1 METPKRNNGGIAND
15 SADLVNGNASGPDSE
30 LDTDKKVIPGDSSEK
45 IVLGKIASPFGVK
58 GWTKI
63 TSYTEPPE
71 GLLEYGVLEVN
82 KAGKKSRLTL
92 EQGKPHGKF
101 LAVKFEGI
109 DDRDQVALFTNALI
123 EISRHDLPASQ
134 DGTYYWADLIGM
146 VVETLDGVELGTV
159 ERMMETGAN
168 DVLVVHGDRE
178 RLIPW
183 IEGDVVKKVGLQE
196 RLLTVDWDPDF

>member
-1 METPKRNNGGIAND
+1 METPKRNNSGIAND
-15 SADLVNGNASGPDSE
+15 AANLVSGSVPRPDSGA
-30 LDTDKKVIPGDSSEK
+30 DTDERATPDESSEK
-45 IVLGKIASPFGVK
+45 IVLGKIASPFGVR

-71 GLLEYGVLEVN
+71 GLLEYDVLDIS
-82 KAGKKSRLTL
+82 KAGKKSRLTV

-123 EISRHDLPASQ
+123 EVSRHELPASQ
-134 DGTYYWADLIGM
+134 DGSYYWADLIGM
-146 VVETLDGVELGTV
+146 AVETLDGVELGTV

-168 DVLVVHGDRE
+168 DVLVVLGDRE

-183 IEGDVVKKVGLQE
+183 IEGDVVKKVELQE
-196 RLLTVDWDPDF
+196 KLLTVDWDPDF